1 MDSEREKM
9 SKGEGKIAP
18 LILGST
24 LFTEKLTVLG
34 DNLTDDDG
42 TDDDDDSAVR
52 AVEDVRSVVVV
63 KLVVVVGVSR
73 VVLLIT
79 A

>member
-1 MDSEREKM
+1 MESDKEKV
-9 SKGEGKIAP
+9 SLGEGKIAP
-18 LILGST
+18 LILESV
-24 LFTEKLTVLG
+24 LPTEKLTVLG

-63 KLVVVVGVSR
+63 ELAVVVGVSR
-73 VVLLIT
+73 EL
-79 A
+79 